1 MAFNTNENVTNSIK
15 EHGWVRWGKLLV
27 DIIALQACLC
37 LSWLVRY
44 SLIYWWPLDLA
55 IQSYWDLALGMLL
68 IPVGYWLVRLYP
80 GYGLTS
86 VERFRRRVRATF
98 VFFMAFSTWNF
109 LLEHGGRS
117 RGIILLSFLFAL
129 IIPPVAQALLR
140 LFLVRI
146 NVWGMPIVLIGAG
159 KTGEHI
165 VSALQRESLLGLR
178 PVVILDDDQA
188 KWGSNIAGV
197 PVVGGLDRAGEFAE
211 SISCALLAMPGAG
224 RDRLVDLT
232 RKLPFFTLLIVPDL
246 IGMQSLWVEARDLG
260 GIVGLEIQKNLLL
273 RRNWYLKRFMDY
285 ALGLPIFICC
295 IPLFFLL
302 AIWIM
307 VINPG
312 NPFYCQVRE
321 GRGGKKFKVWK
332 LRTMYL
338 DAEQLLHEYLI
349 QNAAAKKEW
358 QQFFK
363 LKDDPR
369 ILPLVGKFLRKSSL
383 DELPQL
389 WNVLKGEMSLVGPR
403 PFPHYHLEQFND
415 DFRKVRRSVMPGM
428 TGMWQVSARSDG
440 DLSIQES
447 LDTYYIRNWS
457 IWLDMNLLART
468 ALVVIS
474 GKGAY

>member
-1 MAFNTNENVTNSIK
+1 MDANTNEVVVNFR

-27 DIIALQACLC
+27 DLIALQFCLY
-37 LSWLVRY
+37 LSWMARACFTR
-44 SLIYWWPLDLA
+44 WWPLDLA

-98 VFFMAFSTWNF
+98 VFFMAFTTWDF

-117 RGIILLSFLFAL
+117 RGIILLSFLFAF
-129 IIPPVAQALLR
+129 IIPPLVQAAFR
-140 LFLVRI
+140 MFLVRM

-165 VSALQRESLLGLR
+165 VSSLQREPLLGLR
-178 PVVILDDDQA
+178 PVVILDDDQT
-188 KWGSNIAGV
+188 KWGTNIAGV
-197 PVVGGLDRAGEFAE
+197 PVIGGVDRAGEFADT
-211 SISCALLAMPGAG
+211 ISCALLAMPGAG
-224 RDRLVDLT
+224 RDRLVDLA
-232 RKLPFFTLLIVPDL
+232 RKLPFYTLLIVPDL

-260 GIVGLEIQKNLLL
+260 GIIGLEIQKNLLL
-273 RRNWYLKRFMDY
+273 RRNWYLKRLMDY

-302 AIWIM
+302 AVWIM
-307 VINPG
+307 VISPG

-321 GRGGKKFKVWK
+321 GRLGRKFKVWK
-332 LRTMYL
+332 MRTMYL
-338 DAEQLLHEYLI
+338 NAEELLHEHLAH
-349 QNAAAKKEW
+349 NAAAKNEW

-369 ILPLVGKFLRKSSL
+369 ILPLVGKFLRKTSL

-389 WNVLKGEMSLVGPR
+389 WNVLNGEMSLVGPR
-403 PFPHYHLEQFND
+403 PFPHYHLEQFNE

-440 DLSIQES
+440 DLSIQEL
-447 LDTYYIRNWS
+447 LDVYYIRNWS